1 MLDILLSGGEALS
14 TVFQPM
20 FDISGCRYELWGVE
34 ALTRGPAGTH
44 FELAPI
50 LFEYIRLKQEEA
62 AADRRCIAAAVVARA
77 RLLSPSVPRLSL
89 NVHACTLERDRAF
102 PAYLESVARA
112 NGVDTRSLIMEIVEQ
127 STYFDSTR
135 FAAALADLRSLGIKI
150 SIDDLGLSHGNYRL
164 ILDAQPDY
172 LKLDRYFVHGCA
184 NDRHRQALIQSAQ
197 QIAQQFEAVV
207 IAEGVERSADLSVL
221 RSMGIRL
228 VQGFLLSYP
237 GAPPSL
243 EVDDSLLPLL
253 SPVEHL
259 QVERTLK

>member
-1 MLDILLSGGEALS
+1 
-14 TVFQPM
+14 
-20 FDISGCRYELWGVE
+20 
-34 ALTRGPAGTH
+34 
-44 FELAPI
+44 
-50 LFEYIRLKQEEA
+50 
-62 AADRRCIAAAVVARA
+62 
-77 RLLSPSVPRLSL
+77 
-89 NVHACTLERDRAF
+89 
-102 PAYLESVARA
+102 
-112 NGVDTRSLIMEIVEQ
+112 MEIVEQ

-135 FAAALADLRSLGIKI
+135 FAAALADLRSLGVKI